1 MIKKIREEKTYM
13 EDLNKTGI
21 QEALGDLNKGS
32 GGRSG
37 SNPLSKAELENTWI
51 RELVQRKK
59 EEIDRKEELK

>member
-1 MIKKIREEKTYM
+1 M

-21 QEALGDLNKGS
+21 QEALGDLNKVS

>member
-1 MIKKIREEKTYM
+1 M

-51 RELVQRKK
+51 RELVERKK